1 MTMHIHIFTWQ
12 GQRDGTNEL
21 AGFQPGAQVTTDR
34 LIKDLP
40 NYDAVFHIGDLSYA
54 NGFLAQWD
62 QFTAQIE
69 PIASRVPYM
78 VARLFDRSIL
88 MRINLRSP
96 H

>member
-1 MTMHIHIFTWQ
+1 MFRCVSQ
-12 GQRDGTNEL
+12 GTEHGVYVAGLQGAKDGSSEL
-21 AGFQPGAQVTTDR
+21 QGFQPGAQVTTDR
-34 LIKDLP
+34 LVKDLP

-78 VARLFDRSIL
+78 VARFV
-88 MRINLRSP
+88 RSP
-96 H
+96 

>member
-1 MTMHIHIFTWQ
+1 MHIHIFTWQ

-69 PIASRVPYM
+69 PSLRGC
-78 VARLFDRSIL
+78 RTWWQGCSIDL
-88 MRINLRSP
+88 S
-96 H
+96 

>member
-1 MTMHIHIFTWQ
+1 MAWFICFQ
-12 GQRDGTNEL
+12 GARDGSSEL
-21 AGFQPGAQVTTDR
+21 EGFQPGAQVTTDR

-69 PIASRVPYM
+69 PIASKVPYM
-78 VARLFDRSIL
+78 VARLVHARRRSTD
-88 MRINLRSP
+88 P
-96 H
+96 